1 MAYESSR
8 NRSESLQFFHYVQ
21 KSHYIME
28 TMGYDLTKG
37 PGLNFSK
44 RKWALLHSFVPK
56 GKDFDYYHRTRR
68 WLGFV
73 SILVSSDSES
83 EEEVYHDSLS
93 TISSWDSNVS
103 VGVIFESLS
112 VNMVSASHLE
122 DDGKDIIE
130 SEELIQSDSDPW
142 IKHLNILWD
151 IHFKQREPPIK
162 DKVTQINLKDEANPK
177 PIFISETCHL
187 PRKKT

>member
-1 MAYESSR
+1 
-8 NRSESLQFFHYVQ
+8 
-21 KSHYIME
+21 
-28 TMGYDLTKG
+28 
-37 PGLNFSK
+37 
-44 RKWALLHSFVPK
+44 
-56 GKDFDYYHRTRR
+56 
-68 WLGFV
+68 
-73 SILVSSDSES
+73 
-83 EEEVYHDSLS
+83 
-93 TISSWDSNVS
+93 
-103 VGVIFESLS
+103 
-112 VNMVSASHLE
+112 MVSASHLE